1 MANILVN
8 VGFKV
13 GSTNPLDGKAK
24 VETISERDALI
35 SDGLAYE
42 SLRTY
47 VESEKKWY
55 EYDGSTW
62 NEVKEGGG
70 SDGASAYES
79 AVKLGYI
86 GTEEEW
92 IASLKGKSAYELAVE
107 EGYDSTQDDWLQS
120 LKGSEG
126 FALIP
131 TTQIDNQIGRIWLAN

>member
-1 MANILVN
+1 MGILIN
-8 VGFKV
+8 TGFDV
-13 GSTNPLDGKAK
+13 GSSSPIDSKAK
-24 VETISERDALI
+24 VQTIDERNALV

-62 NEVKEGGG
+62 NEITEGGG

-79 AVKLGYI
+79 AVKLGYK

-131 TTQIDNQIGRIWLAN
+131 TTQIDDQIGRIWLAN